1 MVPLCIS
8 IFTLLIKLDIKI
20 PYSSCLGKLSTLMY
34 YIHIMIAYNWLRFY
48 SGLIA
53 DKSELV
59 KDIHE
64 LVYVYVFATWIALI
78 IYLISK
84 KVKILRKLF

>member
-1 MVPLCIS
+1 
-8 IFTLLIKLDIKI
+8 
-20 PYSSCLGKLSTLMY
+20 
-34 YIHIMIAYNWLRFY
+34 MIAYHWLSFY
-48 SGLIA
+48 SGLFA